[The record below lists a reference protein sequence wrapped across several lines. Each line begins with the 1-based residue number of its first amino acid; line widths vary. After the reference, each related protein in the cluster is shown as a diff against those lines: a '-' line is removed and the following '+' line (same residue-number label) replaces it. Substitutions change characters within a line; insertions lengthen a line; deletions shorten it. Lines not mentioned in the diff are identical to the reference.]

1 MCGIQSEAIQNRLL
15 AEADLTLQ
23 KAYEVAHGIEA
34 ASKQASELRASS
46 RTQEVHSIA
55 SGDTKQCYRCGRTA
69 QQKLVCCFD
78 THSLVIRLSPKL
90 THHAHV
96 SLCYVLF

>member
-1 MCGIQSEAIQNRLL
+1 MGTTRISQFVQSPDPSSPRAMGLGTRLREEALRDRLVCRIQSEAIQKRLL

-23 KAYEVAHGIEA
+23 KAYEVAQGIEA

-55 SGDTKQCYRCGRTA
+55 SGDTKPCYR
-69 QQKLVCCFD
+69 
-78 THSLVIRLSPKL
+78 
-90 THHAHV
+90 
-96 SLCYVLF
+96 